1 MENNTA
7 TNTEDV
13 KEQAGITVQDD
24 VPVDLTDEQTIDLFI
39 EGLIEEKGLKSD
51 SEELKKD
58 VFSDLK
64 TRLMEEID
72 RSLIGE
78 LPDEKLDELSKE
90 AAKNG
95 KLDAEVVAKAVEEA
109 GIDVEEVMGMTM
121 VKFKDIYLGDNN
133 SGDAIDNNMGAEK
146 NGEE

>member
-72 RSLIGE
+72 RSLIAE

-121 VKFKDIYLGDNN
+121 AKFKDIYLGNKS
-133 SGDAIDNNMGAEK
+133 SGDAIDDNMGAEK